1 MYLGCG
7 GLLTSVKDSIEFPTT
22 ASGNYTNNENCK
34 WSIKVQPGAVIKIAF
49 SRLDLERSVNCSKD
63 YVLIRNGALDDSPV
77 IGRYCGTNNT
87 INITTNSNEARVD
100 FVSDGSNTGK
110 GFELIYE
117 QYKEGMCT
125 LYNLY
130 QWMLKANS
138 WNF

>member
-1 MYLGCG
+1 MYLACG
-7 GLLTSVKDSIEFPTT
+7 GLFTSVKDSIELPTT

-34 WSIKVQPGAVIKIAF
+34 WPIKVQPGAVIKITF

-100 FVSDGSNTGK
+100 FVSDGSNTGE
-110 GFELIYE
+110 GFELMYE

-130 QWMLKANS
+130 Q
-138 WNF
+138 

>member
-34 WSIKVQPGAVIKIAF
+34 WPIKVQPGAVIKITF

-100 FVSDGSNTGK
+100 FVSDVSNTGK

-130 QWMLKANS
+130 Q
-138 WNF
+138 

>member
-34 WSIKVQPGAVIKIAF
+34 WPIKVQPGAVIKITF

-100 FVSDGSNTGK
+100 FVSDGSNTGE
-110 GFELIYE
+110 GFELMYE

-130 QWMLKANS
+130 Q
-138 WNF
+138 

>member
-34 WSIKVQPGAVIKIAF
+34 WPIKVQPGAVIKITF

-125 LYNLY
+125 LYNY
-130 QWMLKANS
+130 INEC
-138 WNF
+138 

>member
-100 FVSDGSNTGK
+100 FVSDVSNTGK

-130 QWMLKANS
+130 Q
-138 WNF
+138 

>member
-100 FVSDGSNTGK
+100 FVSDGSNTGE
-110 GFELIYE
+110 GFELMYE

-130 QWMLKANS
+130 Q
-138 WNF
+138 